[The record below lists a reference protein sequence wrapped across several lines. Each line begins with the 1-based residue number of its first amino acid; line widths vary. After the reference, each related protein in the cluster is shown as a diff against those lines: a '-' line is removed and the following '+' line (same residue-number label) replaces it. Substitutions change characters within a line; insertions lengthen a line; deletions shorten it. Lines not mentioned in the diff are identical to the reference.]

1 MSMATLNHAAAMR
14 RLEALFN
21 DTIVIDTKPDIQIEV
36 DSKVSKNCDVHG
48 TKAGHQQGRRGS
60 LGNALQAGSRRD
72 SVGCVASLRS
82 QAQQPAG
89 YFGANTMG
97 PRRES
102 MPALNHYGYRRG
114 SLSIPHNLPG
124 EKKVEHPSQ
133 FASSLRRDSLGSSHG
148 SLNRPLHGSKR
159 DLLGGSQ
166 SSLNGSKNFLQVP
179 NIGYH
184 QMRRNS
190 RNYSTDSLDN
200 GKRNSWDPGRRGSSG
215 SSCGWEEPIWED
227 KVRIW

>member
-1 MSMATLNHAAAMR
+1 MSAATLNHAAAMR

-21 DTIVIDTKPDIQIEV
+21 DTVVIDTKPDIQIEV
-36 DSKVSKNCDVHG
+36 DSKVSRNCDVHG
-48 TKAGHQQGRRGS
+48 TKGGPQQGRRGS
-60 LGNALQAGSRRD
+60 LGNALHAGSRRD
-72 SVGCVASLRS
+72 SVGCVATLKG
-82 QAQQPAG
+82 QYPQQPAG
-89 YFGANTMG
+89 YFGSNNMG

-114 SLSIPHNLPG
+114 SLTIPHNLPS

-166 SSLNGSKNFLQVP
+166 SSLNGSKNYLQVP
-179 NIGYH
+179 LTGYH

-190 RNYSTDSLDN
+190 RNYSTDSLDG

-215 SSCGWEEPIWED
+215 SS
-227 KVRIW
+227 RT